1 MFGKILGLRV
11 LPTTTSVIYLS
22 GANQYG
28 IPFIFR
34 RMERAGGFLIRSYL
48 KLGLAYGRNK
58 QNTMRFEVFKPFPT
72 QFIKFKTGSW
82 EPLLNRITI
91 KKNTIEVEILYN

>member
-28 IPFIFR
+28 IPLIFR
-34 RMERAGGFLIRSYL
+34 RMERAGGFQIRSYL
-48 KLGLAYGRNK
+48 KSGLGYGRNK
-58 QNTMRFEVFKPFPT
+58 QNTMRFEVFTPFPT

-91 KKNTIEVEILYN
+91 KKIP